1 MVSEILNIGKI
12 MRNQAWLR
20 KSKRKIDKFR
30 VSPDAVQELRS
41 FIECGVEV
49 AMVGILEVVEQ
60 SNHPQT
66 VKSEDIICYFNRSD
80 SSVFA
85 DPRED

>member
-1 MVSEILNIGKI
+1 

-20 KSKRKIDKFR
+20 KSKYKIDKYR

-41 FIECGVEV
+41 FIKCGVEV

-66 VKSEDIICYFNRSD
+66 VKSEDIIQYFNRSD
-80 SSVFA
+80 TSVFA
-85 DPRED
+85 KEEDNNEYV